1 MYDSAA
7 QLPAVETVAHNPGGR
22 PPRPAPTRGHPMLLT
37 EDHRAVQDA
46 VRTYVQAEIAPHAA
60 AWDKSH
66 QFPKAQLRG
75 LADLGCYGVA
85 VPTEWDGAGLD
96 YLALA
101 LILEEIAAGDGATS
115 TVVSVNNCPVC
126 SILMAFGNEDQKQ
139 RFLKPLAR
147 GEMLGAFCLTEPHVG
162 SEAGGLKTTAT
173 LDGDHYVLNGVKQ
186 FITSGRNGDVAIV
199 MAVTDKAAGKK
210 GISAF
215 LVPTATPG
223 YQVAR
228 LEDKMGQHASDTAQI
243 VFENCRVPVANRL
256 GDEGQGLKIALSGL
270 EGGRIGIASQ
280 AVGMARAAFEA
291 ALAYSR
297 ERQAFGQPIF
307 EHQAVQFKLAD
318 MATQIEA
325 ARQLI
330 WHAAS
335 LKDADQPC
343 LKEAAMAKLFA
354 SEMAERVCS
363 AAIQVFGGYG
373 YVSDFPVERIYR
385 DVRVCQIYEGTS
397 EVQKILIGRAL

>member
-1 MYDSAA
+1 
-7 QLPAVETVAHNPGGR
+7 
-22 PPRPAPTRGHPMLLT
+22 MLLT
-37 EDHRAVQDA
+37 EDHLAVQDA
-46 VRTYVQAEIAPHAA
+46 IRAYVQAEITPHAA

-66 QFPKAQLRG
+66 HFPADQLRG
-75 LADLGCYGVA
+75 LAALGCYGVA

-101 LILEEIAAGDGATS
+101 VILEEIAAGDGGTS

-126 SILMAFGNEDQKQ
+126 SILMGFGNDDQKE

-147 GEMLGAFCLTEPHVG
+147 GDMLGAFCLTEPHVG

-173 LDGDHYVLNGVKQ
+173 RDGDGYVLNGVKQ
-186 FITSGRNGDVAIV
+186 FITSGKHGDVAIV

-223 YQVAR
+223 YTVAR
-228 LEDKMGQHASDTAQI
+228 IEEKMGQHSSDTAQI
-243 VFENCRVPVANRL
+243 LFENCRVPAANRL
-256 GDEGQGLKIALSGL
+256 GEEGQGLKIALSGL

-280 AVGMARAAFEA
+280 SVGMARAAFEA
-291 ALAYSR
+291 ALKYSK
-297 ERQAFGQPIF
+297 ERVAFGVPIF
-307 EHQAVQFKLAD
+307 EHQAMQHKLAD

-335 LKDADQPC
+335 LKDAGRPC

-363 AAIQVFGGYG
+363 EAIQIHGGYG
-373 YVSDFPVERIYR
+373 YLSDFPVERIYR

-397 EVQKILIGRAL
+397 EVQKILIGRALAAG